1 MRNLFGRLFR
11 SSEPARDIIAT
22 KDETE
27 LASLP
32 PPYEELPPL
41 RPSPEIPT
49 SAVHALK
56 RCLIWRMAIDLG
68 LKRYVPRIERPS
80 DYEYSRFE
88 TCCEDYCKILGE
100 HPFSQ
105 RSLDYS
111 KRLMWHFVFRPGS
124 ELGIPCD
131 LLEFFMYSVRR
142 ATKHPT
148 YVAKNKRITCHR
160 DEVLLLRLLID
171 SRIIV
176 DLVTNPQGAFARRL
190 KTKSVRLHR
199 KNFSWLLDPALIN
212 LDNVLR
218 ARPASVRC
226 EETQNG
232 HWKQALLLMEE
243 CERPC
248 AALMDPSLSVM
259 TRVMVPYL
267 WTDANLRQQP
277 GFGRKRTKAHEN
289 RLPAA
294 VTFGCWAWWNPD
306 QTYVSYG
313 ERIEAR

>member
-1 MRNLFGRLFR
+1 MTRSDDNDPFLTHFHGSTMVTVSYKFSRSSSVVTSLLTSKMRNLFGRLFR

-105 RSLDYS
+105 
-111 KRLMWHFVFRPGS
+111 K
-124 ELGIPCD
+124 I
-131 LLEFFMYSVRR
+131 
-142 ATKHPT
+142 A
-148 YVAKNKRITCHR
+148 
-160 DEVLLLRLLID
+160 
-171 SRIIV
+171 
-176 DLVTNPQGAFARRL
+176 
-190 KTKSVRLHR
+190 
-199 KNFSWLLDPALIN
+199 
-212 LDNVLR
+212 
-218 ARPASVRC
+218 
-226 EETQNG
+226 
-232 HWKQALLLMEE
+232 
-243 CERPC
+243 
-248 AALMDPSLSVM
+248 
-259 TRVMVPYL
+259 
-267 WTDANLRQQP
+267 
-277 GFGRKRTKAHEN
+277 
-289 RLPAA
+289 
-294 VTFGCWAWWNPD
+294 
-306 QTYVSYG
+306 
-313 ERIEAR
+313 

>member
-1 MRNLFGRLFR
+1 MTRSDDNDPFLTHFHGSTMVTVSCKFSRSSSVVTSLLTSKMRNLFGRLFR

-111 KRLMWHFVFRPGS
+111 RRLMWHFVFRPGS
-124 ELGIPCD
+124 ELGIPCG
-131 LLEFFMYSVRR
+131 EYS
-142 ATKHPT
+142 P
-148 YVAKNKRITCHR
+148 
-160 DEVLLLRLLID
+160 
-171 SRIIV
+171 
-176 DLVTNPQGAFARRL
+176 
-190 KTKSVRLHR
+190 
-199 KNFSWLLDPALIN
+199 
-212 LDNVLR
+212 VLR
-218 ARPASVRC
+218 FPSSLCIVLAC
-226 EETQNG
+226 NG
-232 HWKQALLLMEE
+232 
-243 CERPC
+243 
-248 AALMDPSLSVM
+248 
-259 TRVMVPYL
+259 
-267 WTDANLRQQP
+267 
-277 GFGRKRTKAHEN
+277 
-289 RLPAA
+289 
-294 VTFGCWAWWNPD
+294 
-306 QTYVSYG
+306 
-313 ERIEAR
+313 